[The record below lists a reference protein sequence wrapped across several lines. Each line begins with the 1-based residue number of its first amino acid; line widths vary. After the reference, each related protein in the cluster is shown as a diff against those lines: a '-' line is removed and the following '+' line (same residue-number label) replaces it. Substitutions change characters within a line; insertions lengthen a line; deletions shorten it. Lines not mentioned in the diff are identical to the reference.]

1 MLHDWKTFGDEIS
14 ALLKTSGDSGDTGD
28 KSEKRSRASTLSVS
42 ASSADVSP
50 VQNEWRHDVAA
61 SGDNKNDENQPV
73 KGGVSTV
80 SSVSTNFAGGN
91 ERVSARQDGAR
102 SHAVSAGPR
111 GTFESVPSAWV
122 EVCTRLRSME
132 MPDAFTPVRW
142 QHVMDDTETF
152 LRQWGSAA
160 AQLGWSARDLFGVH
174 PAAPACRYDAMGL
187 LIVLQ
192 GSVVVALT
200 DTTATMRAPSGAILT
215 FRRESNPTAIL
226 ISEIR
231 P

>member
-28 KSEKRSRASTLSVS
+28 KSEKRSKASSLAVS
-42 ASSADVSP
+42 TSSADVSP

-73 KGGVSTV
+73 KEGVSTV

-91 ERVSARQDGAR
+91 GCRSAGQDGAP
-102 SHAVSAGPR
+102 SHALSVELAG
-111 GTFESVPSAWV
+111 VPMAWV
-122 EVCTRLRSME
+122 DAFRRLRSME

-142 QHVMDDTETF
+142 RCIVDDAESF
-152 LRQWGSAA
+152 LRHWGAAA
-160 AQLGWSARDLFGVH
+160 AQLGWSVHDLFGVH

-187 LIVLQ
+187 LTVLQ
-192 GSVVVALT
+192 GSVVIALT
-200 DTTATMRAPSGAILT
+200 DSAATMRPPSGAILT
-215 FRRESNPTAIL
+215 FRRKSNSAAIL
-226 ISEIR
+226 ISEIGQ
-231 P
+231 